1 MSEPLSLRET
11 LEAASKGE
19 EAEAP
24 VAALEP
30 AQEAISQAE
39 APEAT
44 QGEKEAPTTPSEP
57 ADGAR
62 ARDENGR
69 FAKAPEP
76 GQETTIEP
84 ATAPD
89 ADPPSEPIRVPASL
103 PAPLKAKFK
112 DLPPEWQAAIQKQDE
127 DRTAAK
133 AQWDTKAAQFNR
145 LEEILAPRREKFHL
159 QGLDDARAIQT
170 LFAAQ
175 DLLDRNPLEGLSYL
189 ARSYGV
195 DLRQFAGQQPAQAQQ
210 GAYPPE
216 LAAALQPLMSQVQT
230 LQQSLAA
237 RDQAAADADLQR
249 GLAEIEAFRSD
260 PANLYFDDVRP
271 NMLALMESGRAA
283 TLKDAYEAACW
294 ADPVVRPLLIEQRD
308 NQAKAEAVKAQADA
322 KAKADAEARTKANAA
337 QRAGGSVT
345 GAPGSTVAQTG
356 QGSKGS
362 IMADLRAAMEQVGSG
377 V

>member
-1 MSEPLSLRET
+1 MSEALSLRET
-11 LEAASKGE
+11 LEAAVKGE
-19 EAEAP
+19 EVEAP
-24 VAALEP
+24 AVTSEP
-30 AQEAISQAE
+30 AQDAISQAAE
-39 APEAT
+39 PQAAADETGAPEA
-44 QGEKEAPTTPSEP
+44 PSEP

-76 GQETTIEP
+76 GQENTIEP

-112 DLPPEWQAAIQKQDE
+112 DLPEDVRTAFVKLDE

-133 AQWDTKAAQFNR
+133 AQWDTKAERFNR
-145 LEEILAPRREKFHL
+145 LEEILAPRREKFQL

-175 DLLDRNPLEGLSYL
+175 DMLDRNPLEGLSYL

-195 DLRQFAGQQPAQAQQ
+195 DLRQIGAQPTQQQP
-210 GAYPPE
+210 GYPPE
-216 LAAALQPLMSQVQT
+216 FAAVLQPLMSEVQT
-230 LQQSLAA
+230 LKHSIAQ
-237 RDQAAADADLQR
+237 RDQYEAQASLQQ
-249 GLAEIEAFRSD
+249 GLAEIEAFRAD
-260 PANLYFDDVRP
+260 PANLYFDDVREDI
-271 NMLALMESGRAA
+271 LVLMDSGRAG
-283 TLKDAYEAACW
+283 TLKEAYEAACW
-294 ADPVVRPLLIEQRD
+294 ANPVTRPLLISQREGEAAA
-308 NQAKAEAVKAQADA
+308 NAAKAQAEAKAQADA
-322 KAKADAEARTKANAA
+322 QARAKSQAS

-345 GAPGSTVAQTG
+345 GAPGSTVAQAA

>member
-1 MSEPLSLRET
+1 MSEALSLRET
-11 LEAASKGE
+11 LEAAVKGE
-19 EAEAP
+19 EPEAP
-24 VAALEP
+24 AVAAEP
-30 AQEAISQAE
+30 AQEAISQAAE
-39 APEAT
+39 PVTAPAES
-44 QGEKEAPTTPSEP
+44 GAPQAPSEP
-57 ADGAR
+57 TDGAR
-62 ARDENGR
+62 ARDESGR

-76 GQETTIEP
+76 GQENTIEP

-112 DLPPEWQAAIQKQDE
+112 DLPPEWQSAIQKQDE

-133 AQWDTKAAQFNR
+133 AQWDTKAERFNR
-145 LEEILAPRREKFHL
+145 LEEILAPRREKFQL

-175 DLLDRNPLEGLSYL
+175 DMLDRNPLEGLSYL

-195 DLRQFAGQQPAQAQQ
+195 DLRQIGAQPAQAQQ
-210 GAYPPE
+210 GTYPPE
-216 LAAALQPLMSQVQT
+216 LAAALQPIMSQVQT
-230 LQQSLAA
+230 LQQSLAE
-237 RDQAAADADLQR
+237 RDQAAANAELHR

-260 PANLYFDDVRP
+260 PANLYFDDVRA
-271 NMLALMESGRAA
+271 NILALMETGRAA

-294 ADPVVRPLLIEQRD
+294 ADPVVRPLLIEQREAT
-308 NQAKAEAVKAQADA
+308 AKAEATKAQTDA
-322 KAKADAEARTKANAA
+322 KAKAEADARAKANAA

-345 GAPGSTVAQTG
+345 GAPGSTVAQAA

>member
-24 VAALEP
+24 VLAQEP
-30 AQEAISQAE
+30 AQEAISQAAE
-39 APEAT
+39 PVAPQAETGAPEA
-44 QGEKEAPTTPSEP
+44 PSEP
-57 ADGAR
+57 TDGAR
-62 ARDENGR
+62 ARDESGR

-76 GQETTIEP
+76 GQETAIEP

-112 DLPPEWQAAIQKQDE
+112 DLPPEWQSAIQKQDE

-133 AQWDTKAAQFNR
+133 AQWDTKAERFNR
-145 LEEILAPRREKFHL
+145 LEEILAPRREKFQL

-175 DLLDRNPLEGLSYL
+175 DMLDRNPLEGLSYL

-195 DLRQFAGQQPAQAQQ
+195 DLRQIGAQPAQAQQ
-210 GAYPPE
+210 GGMPPE
-216 LAAALQPLMSQVQT
+216 LAAALHPLMSQVQT
-230 LQQSLAA
+230 LQQSLAE
-237 RDQAAADADLQR
+237 RDQAAANAELHR

-271 NMLALMESGRAA
+271 NILALMETGRAA

-294 ADPVVRPLLIEQRD
+294 ADPVVRPLLIEQREAT
-308 NQAKAEAVKAQADA
+308 AKAEATKAQTDA
-322 KAKADAEARTKANAA
+322 KAKAEADARAKANAA

-345 GAPGSTVAQTG
+345 GAPGSTVAQTA

>member
-24 VAALEP
+24 VLAQEP
-30 AQEAISQAE
+30 AQEAISQAAE
-39 APEAT
+39 PVAPQAETGAPEA
-44 QGEKEAPTTPSEP
+44 PSEP
-57 ADGAR
+57 TDGAR
-62 ARDENGR
+62 ARDESGR

-76 GQETTIEP
+76 GQETAIEP

-112 DLPPEWQAAIQKQDE
+112 DLPPEWQSAIQKQDE

-133 AQWDTKAAQFNR
+133 AQWDTKAERFNR
-145 LEEILAPRREKFHL
+145 LEEILAPRREKFQL

-175 DLLDRNPLEGLSYL
+175 DMLDRNPLEGLSYL

-195 DLRQFAGQQPAQAQQ
+195 DLRQIGAQPAQAQQ
-210 GAYPPE
+210 GTYPPE
-216 LAAALQPLMSQVQT
+216 LAAALQPIMSQVQT
-230 LQQSLAA
+230 LQQSLAE
-237 RDQAAADADLQR
+237 RDQAAANAELHR

-260 PANLYFDDVRP
+260 PANLYFDDVRA
-271 NMLALMESGRAA
+271 NILALMETGRAA

-294 ADPVVRPLLIEQRD
+294 ADPVVRPLLIEQREAT
-308 NQAKAEAVKAQADA
+308 AKAEATKAQTDA
-322 KAKADAEARTKANAA
+322 KAKAEADARAKANAA

-345 GAPGSTVAQTG
+345 GAPGSTVAQTA

-362 IMADLRAAMEQVGSG
+362 IMADLRAAVEQIGSG